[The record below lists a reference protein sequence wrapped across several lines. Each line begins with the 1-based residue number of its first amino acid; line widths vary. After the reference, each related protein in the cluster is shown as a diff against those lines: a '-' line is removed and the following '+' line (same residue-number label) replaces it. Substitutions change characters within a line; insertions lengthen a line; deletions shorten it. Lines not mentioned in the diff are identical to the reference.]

1 MSFDEEARLS
11 AEALGTHLSREIQE
25 RLQEFIGRLV
35 DAAEQDRQ
43 AATER
48 VEQALA
54 SARDEHR
61 AALDRFQQDQDAANL
76 RADQALSVAAQQ
88 RQVLADQAEQALAA
102 AERTLQEA
110 VARAREEAMTE
121 ATARFEAELA
131 DRSTRFEELFAERTS
146 RFQAEH
152 AERGARLEAAHA
164 ERVSQLDA
172 EHAERSSRLDAE
184 HAERTS
190 RFETDHA
197 TRFAAEHAARLQAD
211 YNERVSRLEAEHA
224 AKIEALQAE
233 RVSHASAAGS
243 EREAALER
251 EAIERQ
257 TAEREL
263 LAAGMRRLVNGC
275 RKLDEGQSL
284 SQLLDTLGTQAA
296 AEAARC
302 ALFVVRGR
310 ALQGWSL
317 AGFANAP
324 SDPRAITIG
333 LDVLPELARVVAQ
346 AHRAEVQTAV
356 FASEAAEVLSFMN
369 LPSVDTGVA
378 VPVTVGGQV
387 AALVYVDDGGREDRP
402 VPATWPEAIEL
413 LVRHAGR
420 CLEAQTA
427 IRAARLSNANA
438 APAGPAPQ
446 PLRAVPSPVSQQPP
460 APAPLA
466 ATPVATPAVAVPTA
480 PVASPSGMS
489 DAYAEEHARRYA
501 RLLIADIRLYNEAA
515 VRTGREQR
523 DLAHRLQPEI
533 ARARHAFEERVPAT
547 VRQRERFFDE
557 ELVRTLADGDE
568 ALLGL
573 ESQGTQPES
582 LAV

>member
-1 MSFDEEARLS
+1 MSFDEQARLS

-35 DAAEQDRQ
+35 DAAGQDRQ

-54 SARDEHR
+54 VARDEHR
-61 AALDRFQQDQDAANL
+61 AALDRLQQDQDAANG
-76 RADQALSVAAQQ
+76 RADQALTAAAQQ

-110 VARAREEAMTE
+110 LVRAREEALQE
-121 ATARFEAELA
+121 ATSRYEAELA
-131 DRSTRFEELFAERTS
+131 DRSARFEDLFAERTS
-146 RFQAEH
+146 RFQVEH
-152 AERGARLEAAHA
+152 AARASQLEAAHA
-164 ERVSQLDA
+164 ERVSQL
-172 EHAERSSRLDAE
+172 EAE

-190 RFETDHA
+190 RFEADHA
-197 TRFAAEHAARLQAD
+197 ARFAAEHAARLQAD
-211 YNERVSRLEAEHA
+211 YTERLTRLEADHA

-233 RVSHASAAGS
+233 AERVAQASAAGS
-243 EREAALER
+243 DREAALDR

-257 TAEREL
+257 TAEREML
-263 LAAGMRRLVNGC
+263 VAGMRRLVQGC

-346 AHRAEVQTAV
+346 AQRAEVQTAV
-356 FASEAAEVLSFMN
+356 FASEAADVLSFMN

-413 LVRHAGR
+413 LVRHAAR

-427 IRAARLSNANA
+427 IRAARLNANA
-438 APAGPAPQ
+438 AAPSAPQ
-446 PLRAVPSPVSQQPP
+446 PLRAVPSPASQPQTP
-460 APAPLA
+460 APVAEMP
-466 ATPVATPAVAVPTA
+466 TPVPAASVAVPTPTV
-480 PVASPSGMS
+480 PVTSSSGMS

-533 ARARHAFEERVPAT
+533 ARARHAFEERVPVS